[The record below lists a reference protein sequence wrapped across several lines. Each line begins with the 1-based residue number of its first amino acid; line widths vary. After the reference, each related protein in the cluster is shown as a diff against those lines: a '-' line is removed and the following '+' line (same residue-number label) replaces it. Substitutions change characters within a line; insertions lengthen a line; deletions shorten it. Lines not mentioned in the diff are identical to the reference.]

1 MNLFAAHGLL
11 APCSSQTG
19 DDASSGFN
27 KESIHVPCDSLHKT
41 QFGGSGMLAE
51 AIIGSCVDVFCHRL
65 ITSKP
70 ALL

>member
-1 MNLFAAHGLL
+1 MNLFTAHGLL
-11 APCSSQTG
+11 APSSSQTG

-27 KESIHVPCDSLHKT
+27 KESIHAPCDSLHKT
-41 QFGGSGMLAE
+41 QFGGLLLLFVKSR
-51 AIIGSCVDVFCHRL
+51 RL